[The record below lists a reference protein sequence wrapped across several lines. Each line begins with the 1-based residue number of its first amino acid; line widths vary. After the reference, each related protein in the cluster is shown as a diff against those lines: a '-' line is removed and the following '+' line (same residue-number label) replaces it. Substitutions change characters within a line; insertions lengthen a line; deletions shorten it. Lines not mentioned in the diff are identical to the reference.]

1 MHDQLWRDQRLHDKT
16 LHAQILHDQVLQ
28 LSVGQDRHKK
38 LDQSMI
44 HRTCKQCT
52 CIK

>member
-1 MHDQLWRDQRLHDKT
+1 MKGDQRLHDKT
-16 LHAQILHDQVLQ
+16 LHAQILHDQILQ

-38 LDQSMI
+38 LDQLMI

-52 CIK
+52 GIK